1 MTEKDNQLFKI
12 SEKDYGQAYKEHLL
26 AQYQLYVEN
35 MEKISDRRQN
45 ANNYFITINTILISF
60 MGVLLQAKL
69 FESIRWIKSLVA
81 LVGIII
87 CVVFWFLLRSY
98 KQLNTGKFKVIH
110 EIERQLP
117 ASIYDYEWKILGEG
131 KDKKLYFPFSHIEM
145 VIPWIFGIVY
155 VILGVLFFNLPM
167 IN

>member
-1 MTEKDNQLFKI
+1 MTGKDNQLFKI
-12 SEKDYGQAYKEHLL
+12 SEKNYGKAYKEHLL

-45 ANNYFITINTILISF
+45 ANNYFITINTVLISF
-60 MGVLLQAKL
+60 MGVLLQTKL
-69 FESIRWIKSLVA
+69 FESIPWVKSLVA

-110 EIERQLP
+110 ELEQKLP

-155 VILGVLFFNLPM
+155 VILGVLFFVCR
-167 IN
+167 

>member
-1 MTEKDNQLFKI
+1 MMEKDNQLFKI

-45 ANNYFITINTILISF
+45 ANNYFITINTVLISF

-110 EIERQLP
+110 EIEQQLP

-131 KDKKLYFPFSHIEM
+131 KDRKLYFPFSHIEM

-155 VILGVLFFNLPM
+155 IILGVLFFVCR
-167 IN
+167 

>member
-45 ANNYFITINTILISF
+45 ANNYFITINTVLISF
-60 MGVLLQAKL
+60 MGVLLQTKL
-69 FESIRWIKSLVA
+69 FEPIPWIKSLVA
-81 LVGIII
+81 LIGIII

-110 EIERQLP
+110 EIEQNLP
-117 ASIYDYEWKILGEG
+117 ASIYDYEWTILGEG
-131 KDKKLYFPFSHIEM
+131 KDRKLYFPFSHIEM

-155 VILGVLFFNLPM
+155 VILGVLFFVCR
-167 IN
+167 